1 MVNNLNNI
9 ISDCSSSVNG
19 DQVQTNIC
27 TGCKNRDSTAVAR
40 CLTCSNFLC
49 PNCVTAHQVSIFNYS
64 PFAFR
69 INDIITSQIERN
81 MDYDLLFSLV
91 HALFRWPPCDNFGRV
106 DQQGWMSTRNPT
118 VKWYF
123 ASHARWQIKS
133 VRFKIQLK
141 KRRSCIG
148 QFDPTLQQV
157 KI

>member
-1 MVNNLNNI
+1 MVNDLNNI
-9 ISDCSSSVNG
+9 ISYCSSSVNG

-49 PNCVTAHQVSIFNYS
+49 PNCVTAHQVSIFKVTNCKNFIYL
-64 PFAFR
+64 
-69 INDIITSQIERN
+69 TRN

-123 ASHARWQIKS
+123 ASHARW
-133 VRFKIQLK
+133 
-141 KRRSCIG
+141 
-148 QFDPTLQQV
+148 
-157 KI
+157 